1 MFGTAQP
8 NACQIP
14 PLPSPPAPSRPSL
27 PSLYQML
34 SAKLLKHPLPF

>member
-1 MFGTAQP
+1 MFGTVQP
-8 NACQIP
+8 NACQIS
-14 PLPSPPAPSRPSL
+14 PLSSPPAPSRPSL